1 MPVFPQ
7 IFLDQNQRGDAR
19 FEFRLLSGLG
29 DRTYQMTMNLRK
41 VLSMKLSRDLKN
53 AFHLTH
59 RNRETFISSGKMFET
74 VEVNEIY
81 IGGLEKNKHKSGKQ
95 NAGWGGFGTVT
106 VIGVKKRESKKI
118 KAGVF

>member
-1 MPVFPQ
+1 
-7 IFLDQNQRGDAR
+7 
-19 FEFRLLSGLG
+19 
-29 DRTYQMTMNLRK
+29 
-41 VLSMKLSRDLKN
+41 MKLSRDLKN

-81 IGGLEKNKHKSGKQ
+81 IGGLEKNKHKSEKQ
-95 NAGWGGFGTVT
+95 NAGWGGVGTAT